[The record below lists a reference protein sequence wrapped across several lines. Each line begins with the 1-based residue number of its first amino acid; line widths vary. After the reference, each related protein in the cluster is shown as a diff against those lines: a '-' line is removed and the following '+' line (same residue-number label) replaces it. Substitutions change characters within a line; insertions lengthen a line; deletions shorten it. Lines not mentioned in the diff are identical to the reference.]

1 MNNLFI
7 QDIAID
13 LWYNLLYLLLANQKY
28 KATSFL
34 WSAAAAALFLRMVYC
49 TAFIKLDLRAAFII
63 DFIWT
68 LIPILMIILITIP
81 TFAILFELDKL
92 HKILIKLVAIGN
104 QWFWT

>member
-1 MNNLFI
+1 MLNKMLPY
-7 QDIAID
+7 A
-13 LWYNLLYLLLANQKY
+13 LYLQLAVE
-28 KATSFL
+28 
-34 WSAAAAALFLRMVYC
+34 LRIIIR
-49 TAFIKLDLRAAFII
+49 TNPIIIKFV

>member
-7 QDIAID
+7 QDIAIESCISPYKINITQF
-13 LWYNLLYLLLANQKY
+13 YNNWCVLIIL
-28 KATSFL
+28 
-34 WSAAAAALFLRMVYC
+34 V
-49 TAFIKLDLRAAFII
+49 I

>member
-13 LWYNLLYLLLANQKY
+13 QIALFNTFISCIMLNKMLPYALYLQQSNNKITNAINK
-28 KATSFL
+28 K
-34 WSAAAAALFLRMVYC
+34 V
-49 TAFIKLDLRAAFII
+49 IKFV

-92 HKILIKLVAIGN
+92 HKILIKLVTIGN

>member
-1 MNNLFI
+1 MNNLF
-7 QDIAID
+7 
-13 LWYNLLYLLLANQKY
+13 YNWLFYKTPFYNNITETKMAQLLAK
-28 KATSFL
+28 
-34 WSAAAAALFLRMVYC
+34 
-49 TAFIKLDLRAAFII
+49 II

>member
-1 MNNLFI
+1 MVYLWFLLLILTIHPYSQDMNNLFN
-7 QDIAID
+7 
-13 LWYNLLYLLLANQKY
+13 NLQFSLYA
-28 KATSFL
+28 
-34 WSAAAAALFLRMVYC
+34 M
-49 TAFIKLDLRAAFII
+49 I

-68 LIPILMIILITIP
+68 IIPILMIILITIP

>member
-7 QDIAID
+7 QDI
-13 LWYNLLYLLLANQKY
+13 LMQYNLDIYALRLQLAVE
-28 KATSFL
+28 
-34 WSAAAAALFLRMVYC
+34 LRWI
-49 TAFIKLDLRAAFII
+49 IKFV

>member
-1 MNNLFI
+1 MNNL
-7 QDIAID
+7 
-13 LWYNLLYLLLANQKY
+13 LLL
-28 KATSFL
+28 
-34 WSAAAAALFLRMVYC
+34 SAEVPADING
-49 TAFIKLDLRAAFII
+49 TADII

>member
-1 MNNLFI
+1 MNNLYYLGFCY
-7 QDIAID
+7 
-13 LWYNLLYLLLANQKY
+13 LMMGFNLY
-28 KATSFL
+28 
-34 WSAAAAALFLRMVYC
+34 
-49 TAFIKLDLRAAFII
+49 III

>member
-7 QDIAID
+7 QDIAIESCIVMKCFCFKTHV
-13 LWYNLLYLLLANQKY
+13 LIIL
-28 KATSFL
+28 
-34 WSAAAAALFLRMVYC
+34 V
-49 TAFIKLDLRAAFII
+49 I